1 MLEVT
6 DTENV
11 TVTVVV
17 TGSVLVE
24 VSIILKLLV
33 QLLDANTLYV
43 LVVHIVVVLENVQDV
58 TVVHLMYMDITSQ
71 VSVLSVVTEV
81 VTLTLGLQ
89 VVILSLKDVVST
101 LAQWVEISE
110 WATTLEHHTG
120 LMVGTV
126 TVSITT
132 MRCLQELHSS
142 EL

>member
-24 VSIILKLLV
+24 VSIILKLFV

-58 TVVHLMYMDITSQ
+58 TAVHLM
-71 VSVLSVVTEV
+71 
-81 VTLTLGLQ
+81 
-89 VVILSLKDVVST
+89 
-101 LAQWVEISE
+101 
-110 WATTLEHHTG
+110 
-120 LMVGTV
+120 
-126 TVSITT
+126 
-132 MRCLQELHSS
+132 
-142 EL
+142 

>member
-1 MLEVT
+1 MLEET

-58 TVVHLMYMDITSQ
+58 TAVHLM
-71 VSVLSVVTEV
+71 
-81 VTLTLGLQ
+81 
-89 VVILSLKDVVST
+89 
-101 LAQWVEISE
+101 
-110 WATTLEHHTG
+110 
-120 LMVGTV
+120 
-126 TVSITT
+126 
-132 MRCLQELHSS
+132 
-142 EL
+142 

>member
-58 TVVHLMYMDITSQ
+58 TDVHLM
-71 VSVLSVVTEV
+71 
-81 VTLTLGLQ
+81 
-89 VVILSLKDVVST
+89 
-101 LAQWVEISE
+101 
-110 WATTLEHHTG
+110 
-120 LMVGTV
+120 
-126 TVSITT
+126 
-132 MRCLQELHSS
+132 
-142 EL
+142 

>member
-58 TVVHLMYMDITSQ
+58 MVVHLM
-71 VSVLSVVTEV
+71 
-81 VTLTLGLQ
+81 
-89 VVILSLKDVVST
+89 
-101 LAQWVEISE
+101 
-110 WATTLEHHTG
+110 
-120 LMVGTV
+120 
-126 TVSITT
+126 
-132 MRCLQELHSS
+132 
-142 EL
+142 

>member
-17 TGSVLVE
+17 TGLVLVE

-58 TVVHLMYMDITSQ
+58 MVVHLM
-71 VSVLSVVTEV
+71 
-81 VTLTLGLQ
+81 
-89 VVILSLKDVVST
+89 
-101 LAQWVEISE
+101 
-110 WATTLEHHTG
+110 
-120 LMVGTV
+120 
-126 TVSITT
+126 
-132 MRCLQELHSS
+132 
-142 EL
+142 